1 MFNFHDIATSLMSSQ
16 ACCFIAY
23 FAEKLQFSV
32 CFILIT
38 LQYHKTTYKFNLL
51 AIVQFCHHEQIL
63 YLCLA
68 YISECF
74 ACVQSNILVTS
85 CRNALYYSCE
95 EFCWHCCMCTPCCV
109 CKHLQSDVMWSLLWH
124 LFSYQLLGLGIW
136 HVNGFLI
143 HLCVV
148 YSFFGYFFLFF
159 FFFFHPCCYKPI
171 VLQMQF
177 QQFQQVLFIFVY
189 QSLMRFCSVG
199 SEFPQ

>member
-16 ACCFIAY
+16 AFCFIAY
-23 FAEKLQFSV
+23 VAEKLQFSV

-38 LQYHKTTYKFNLL
+38 LQYHKTTCKFNLL

-109 CKHLQSDVMWSLLWH
+109 CKHLQSGVMWSLLWH

-148 YSFFGYFFLFF
+148 YSFFGYFFLVFF
-159 FFFFHPCCYKPI
+159 LFFSISAATSPLYYKCSSSSSSRYC
-171 VLQMQF
+171 
-177 QQFQQVLFIFVY
+177 LF
-189 QSLMRFCSVG
+189 SSTRAS
-199 SEFPQ
+199 

>member
-1 MFNFHDIATSLMSSQ
+1 
-16 ACCFIAY
+16 
-23 FAEKLQFSV
+23 
-32 CFILIT
+32 
-38 LQYHKTTYKFNLL
+38 
-51 AIVQFCHHEQIL
+51 VQFCHHEQIL

-109 CKHLQSDVMWSLLWH
+109 CKHLQSGVMWSLLWH

-148 YSFFGYFFLFF
+148 YSFFGYFFLVFF
-159 FFFFHPCCYKPI
+159 LFFSISAATSPLYYKCSSSSSSRYCLFSSTRASWGFAQWAQNFHSKEVRSVFRNQGYCQG
-171 VLQMQF
+171 VVTWLWGF
-177 QQFQQVLFIFVY
+177 VSQVDNTDMII
-189 QSLMRFCSVG
+189 LMPAKL
-199 SEFPQ
+199 EH

>member
-1 MFNFHDIATSLMSSQ
+1 M
-16 ACCFIAY
+16 
-23 FAEKLQFSV
+23 
-32 CFILIT
+32 
-38 LQYHKTTYKFNLL
+38 
-51 AIVQFCHHEQIL
+51 QFCHHEQIL

-159 FFFFHPCCYKPI
+159 FLFFPSLLLQAHCTTNV
-171 VLQMQF
+171 VLV
-177 QQFQQVLFIFVY
+177 VLVGTVY
-189 QSLMRFCSVG
+189 FRLPEPHEVLLSGLRISTVRK
-199 SEFPQ
+199 